1 MKTVKKIGKSEY
13 SLNEFRKI
21 NIKGNFSSKYCE
33 YEFKRPKRIDTKQV
47 RQLNIRHKKVEMRQN
62 AIGHQGSKCVIYC
75 PSDKVKQY
83 TEIIKNSQMQPVA
96 VIANDKSN
104 NQKKLSKWSYL
115 LFVIVGII
123 IGFANGFFGGG
134 GGMLCVPLLIYILSL
149 PDKKAHATALLIMLP
164 ISLVSI
170 IVYCMNLSIDFKITG
185 LVMVGSIV
193 GGVVGS
199 LLLKKLSNVWIRAIF
214 AFIMIFA
221 GIKMIW

>member
-1 MKTVKKIGKSEY
+1 MKSVKKIGKSEY
-13 SLNEFRKI
+13 LLNEFKAVKI
-21 NIKGNFSSKYCE
+21 KNDTANFCE
-33 YEFKRPKRIDTKQV
+33 CAFKQPKPIETKQIK
-47 RQLNIRHKKVEMRQN
+47 QISIRHKKVEMRQN
-62 AIGHQGSKCVIYC
+62 AIGNQSSKCVIYC

-83 TEIIKNSQMQPVA
+83 TQIIKNSQMQPVA
-96 VIANDKSN
+96 VIANDKQQN
-104 NQKKLSKWSYL
+104 EKKLSRWSYF
-115 LFVIVGII
+115 LFILIGVI

-134 GGMLCVPLLIYILSL
+134 GGMLCVPLLIYILAL

-170 IVYCMNLSIDFKITG
+170 IIYSINLSLDLKITAF
-185 LVMVGSIV
+185 VMVGSIL